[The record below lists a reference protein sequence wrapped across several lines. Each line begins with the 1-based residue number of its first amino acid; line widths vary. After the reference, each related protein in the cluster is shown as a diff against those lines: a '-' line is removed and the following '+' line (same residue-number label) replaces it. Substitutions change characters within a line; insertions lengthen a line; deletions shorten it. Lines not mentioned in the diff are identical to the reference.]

1 MNEKVYNNLEGEEI
15 EKLFSSL
22 KETDNGT
29 ILLQKGCKTDDIDE
43 ESIFNALCKGW
54 SVVM

>member
-1 MNEKVYNNLEGEEI
+1 MEEYAYNNIEAEEI
-15 EKLFSSL
+15 ENLFSNL
-22 KETDNGT
+22 PETDTGV